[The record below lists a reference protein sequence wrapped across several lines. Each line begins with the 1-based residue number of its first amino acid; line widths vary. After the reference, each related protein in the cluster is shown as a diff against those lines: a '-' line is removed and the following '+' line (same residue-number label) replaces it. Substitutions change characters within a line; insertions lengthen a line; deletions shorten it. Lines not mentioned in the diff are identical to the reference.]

1 MVQTCSLAN
10 KTSANCLPTA
20 SDLCV
25 HTCQGLSITP
35 AADINA
41 AGQVIAAIK
50 PEVVKRKYYLWKVT
64 KELDLLN
71 KIFLHRI
78 CYVKLFEAAKIN
90 VQIMRFMCCLNMV
103 FT

>member
-1 MVQTCSLAN
+1 MVCTCSRAN

-50 PEVVKRKYYLWKVT
+50 PEVIKRKYYLWMVT
-64 KELDLLN
+64 KDLVLLN
-71 KIFLHRI
+71 EIFLHRI
-78 CYVKLFEAAKIN
+78 CCMKLFEAAKI
-90 VQIMRFMCCLNMV
+90 QFKS
-103 FT
+103 